1 MADPTRLVARYR
13 FAFEHATEKEMNHY
27 LHLHPHADPK
37 NHVVKKNDEH
47 GSAEEDEHG
56 EHGEHEEKEEV
67 AVSNKQKVKNVFKG
81 LSDKAKALVKNAPA
95 VVQKFVVDAEHREKV
110 MMDAAKSVLKSPK
123 SYARNLVNTAKE
135 EVHEFKE
142 AGLAIKDVISG
153 KKLNAHQKK
162 AVKTVAIHMAI
173 TATAAALSTTGVFAG
188 AAFIGKAMAKKVAM
202 KAAVKALEKVH
213 ILGELHH
220 ISHEAIH
227 GIVELMEK
235 FAAEE
240 EEEEEADDGELTP
253 EEALAALVMKCLT
266 DALAE
271 FNEED
276 IGEALEDASEEK
288 QKLAWKLTAS
298 TSSDLPKLLTEASAA
313 IREVQAVLSH
323 FDRLMLLSR
332 HNASETGLPEDRV
345 WQTSWVKYFTGV
357 EHPLTILERLSDSL
371 DDIYLDVP
379 AQADVANDARGVLM
393 LPRKAMITYAISDI
407 DFAPNPDTGREGISY
422 SVPVLKEWSKALD
435 VWAKAALTKILGLTR
450 ISARW

>member
-1 MADPTRLVARYR
+1 MTAPTRLVARYR

-37 NHVVKKNDEH
+37 NHVVKKNDES

-56 EHGEHEEKEEV
+56 GHGEHEEKEET

-110 MMDAAKSVLKSPK
+110 MMDAAKSVLRSPK
-123 SYARNLVNTAKE
+123 GYARNLVNVAK

-153 KKLNAHQKK
+153 KKLNDHQKK
-162 AVKTVAIHMAI
+162 AVKKVAIHMAI
-173 TATAAALSTTGVFAG
+173 TAAAAAISTTGIFAG
-188 AAFIGKAMAKKVAM
+188 AAFMGKAMAKKIAM
-202 KAAVKALEKVH
+202 KAALKAMEKVH

-227 GIVELMEK
+227 GIVELMDK

-240 EEEEEADDGELTP
+240 ETGDEELTP
-253 EEALAALVMKCLT
+253 EEALAALVMKCIT

-288 QKLAWKLTAS
+288 QKLSWKRTTA
-298 TSSDLPKLLTEASAA
+298 TSSDLPKLLTEAATA
-313 IREVQAVLSH
+313 IREVQAVLTH
-323 FDRLMLLSR
+323 FDRLMVLSR
-332 HNASETGLPEDRV
+332 HNASQTGLSEDRV
-345 WQTSWVKYFTGV
+345 WQTSWVKYFTGI
-357 EHPLTILERLSDSL
+357 EHPLTILERVSDSL

-379 AQADVANDARGVLM
+379 AQADVANDARGALI
-393 LPRKAMITYAISDI
+393 LPRKALVTYAISDI
-407 DFAPNPDTGREGISY
+407 DFSPNPDTGREGISY
-422 SVPVLKEWSKALD
+422 SVPVLREWSKALE
-435 VWAKAALTKILGLTR
+435 VWAKSSLTKISGLAR
-450 ISARW
+450 ISTRW